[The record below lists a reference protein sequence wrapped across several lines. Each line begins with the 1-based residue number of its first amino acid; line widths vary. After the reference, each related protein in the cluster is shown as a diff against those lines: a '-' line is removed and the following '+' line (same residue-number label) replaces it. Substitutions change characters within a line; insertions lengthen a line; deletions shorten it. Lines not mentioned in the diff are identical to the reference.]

1 MTDNEGSYSPDEQ
14 DETASGPVTGADRIT
29 SLDLLRGVA
38 VLVIVLMNAV
48 SFKLGP
54 APYFNLNAGG
64 SETWLDWAVGVFGEI
79 FVDQKFMGIFSLLFG
94 AGILL
99 FIERAERRE
108 ARPVLLNLWRN
119 VLLLGIGVLHALLWE
134 GDVLIAY
141 AIAAVFLLALRKLS
155 SRALIAIGAVVFF
168 LSVPNTPLIQSI
180 ANNTDVSLAGLWD
193 PEQLSSS
200 TAGGKDPSLH
210 DALVGLLLFG
220 YFLRALGLIL
230 MGAGLYRLGFMN
242 GAMAASTYRLVAAI
256 SLGIGLP
263 LATAGV
269 VVTALG
275 DYSQDVAFIGQVPNT
290 LGTIPAS
297 LGFTS
302 LIILWNQRR
311 DNWLKRRLLA
321 TGRMALTNYLS
332 QTILGML
339 VLNVLLGDVSV
350 TRTGILVSCIGVWVL
365 QLWWSPLWLSRFR
378 FGPAE
383 WLWRVGTYRKRQQLR
398 RSLT

>member
-1 MTDNEGSYSPDEQ
+1 MAGDQRFGNAQ
-14 DETASGPVTGADRIT
+14 DENGSGPVTESDRIT

-48 SFKLGP
+48 SFKHGL
-54 APYFNLNAGG
+54 APYINLSAGG
-64 SETWLDWAVGVFGEI
+64 SETWLDWTIGVFGEI
-79 FVDQKFMGIFSLLFG
+79 FIDQKFMGIFSLLFG

-108 ARPVLLNLWRN
+108 GRPVLLNLWRN
-119 VLLLGIGVLHALLWE
+119 VLLLGIGILHAIVWD
-134 GDVLIAY
+134 GDVLMAY
-141 AIAAVFLLALRKLS
+141 AISAVFLLALHRLP
-155 SRALIAIGAVVFF
+155 SRALIGIGAVVYL
-168 LSVPNTPLIQSI
+168 LSVPLMLLMQAI
-180 ANNTDVSLAGLWD
+180 ASGTDVSLAGIWEPGEL
-193 PEQLSSS
+193 
-200 TAGGKDPSLH
+200 GGGSDPSLSEGMG
-210 DALVGLLLFG
+210 ALLLLG

-242 GAMAASTYRLVAAI
+242 GSMSVSTYQLVAALG
-256 SLGIGLP
+256 LGIGLA

-275 DYSQDVAFIGQVPNT
+275 DYSRDVAFIGQVPNT
-290 LGTIPAS
+290 LGSIPAS
-297 LGFTS
+297 LGYMS
-302 LIILWNQRR
+302 LIILWNKSR

-332 QTILGML
+332 QTVLGML
-339 VLNVLLGDVSV
+339 ALNVLLSDVSV
-350 TRTGILVSCIGVWVL
+350 TRTGIFAFCVGIWAV

-383 WLWRVGTYRKRQQLR
+383 WLWRVGTYRKGQPLR
-398 RSLT
+398 RPV

>member
-1 MTDNEGSYSPDEQ
+1 MTTRPTFQ
-14 DETASGPVTGADRIT
+14 DENGSGPVTESDRIT

-48 SFKLGP
+48 SFKLGD
-54 APYFNLNAGG
+54 APYLNLSAGG
-64 SETWLDWAVGVFGEI
+64 SETWLDWAIGVFGEI

-119 VLLLGIGVLHALLWE
+119 VLLLGIGILHAILWD
-134 GDVLIAY
+134 GDVLMAY
-141 AIAAVFLLALRKLS
+141 AISAVFLLALRKLP
-155 SRALIAIGAVVFF
+155 SRALIGIGAVVYL
-168 LSVPNTPLIQSI
+168 LSVPLMLLMQAI
-180 ANNTDVSLAGLWD
+180 ASGTDVSLAGLWEPGELGGGSD
-193 PEQLSSS
+193 PALQ
-200 TAGGKDPSLH
+200 
-210 DALVGLLLFG
+210 DAVGGLLLLG

-242 GAMAASTYRLVAAI
+242 GSMAAGTYRVVAAI
-256 SLGIGLP
+256 GLGVGLS
-263 LATAGV
+263 LATVSV

-275 DYSQDVAFIGQVPNT
+275 DYSRDVAFIGQVPNT
-290 LGTIPAS
+290 LGSIPAS
-297 LGFTS
+297 LGYMS
-302 LIILWNQRR
+302 LIILWNKSR
-311 DNWLKRRLLA
+311 DNRLKRRLLA

-332 QTILGML
+332 QTVLGML

-350 TRTGILVSCIGVWVL
+350 TRTGIFAFCVGIWVL

-383 WLWRVGTYRKRQQLR
+383 WLWRVGTYRKRQPLR
-398 RSLT
+398 RPV

>member
-1 MTDNEGSYSPDEQ
+1 MADDQGSPNVQ
-14 DETASGPVTGADRIT
+14 DGNGSGPVTESDRIT

-48 SFKLGP
+48 SFKHGL
-54 APYFNLNAGG
+54 APYLNLSAGG
-64 SETWLDWAVGVFGEI
+64 SETWLDWTIGVFGEI

-108 ARPVLLNLWRN
+108 GRPVLLNLWRN
-119 VLLLGIGVLHALLWE
+119 VLLLGIGILHAILWD

-141 AIAAVFLLALRKLS
+141 AISAVFLLALRKLP
-155 SRALIAIGAVVFF
+155 SRTLISTGAVVYL
-168 LSVPNTPLIQSI
+168 LSVPLMLLMQAIVNG
-180 ANNTDVSLAGLWD
+180 TDVSLAGIWEPGEVGSGSD
-193 PEQLSSS
+193 PALSDSL
-200 TAGGKDPSLH
+200 AG
-210 DALVGLLLFG
+210 LVLLG

-242 GAMAASTYRLVAAI
+242 GSMAASTYRLVAALG
-256 SLGIGLP
+256 LGIGLS

-275 DYSQDVAFIGQVPNT
+275 DYSRDVAFIGQMPNT
-290 LGTIPAS
+290 LGSIPAS
-297 LGFTS
+297 LGYMS

-311 DNWLKRRLLA
+311 DSRLKRRLLA

-332 QTILGML
+332 QTVLGML
-339 VLNVLLGDVSV
+339 ALNVLLTDVSV
-350 TRTGILVSCIGVWVL
+350 TRTGIFAFCVGIWVL

-383 WLWRVGTYRKRQQLR
+383 WLWRVATYRKGQPLR
-398 RSLT
+398 RQAA

>member
-1 MTDNEGSYSPDEQ
+1 MADDQRSPGVHGENG
-14 DETASGPVTGADRIT
+14 SGPVTEPDRIT

-48 SFKLGP
+48 SFKHGL
-54 APYFNLNAGG
+54 APYINLSAGG
-64 SETWLDWAVGVFGEI
+64 SETWLDWTIGVFGEI
-79 FVDQKFMGIFSLLFG
+79 FIDQKFMGIFSLLFG

-108 ARPVLLNLWRN
+108 GRPVLLNLWRN
-119 VLLLGIGVLHALLWE
+119 VLLLGIGILHAILWD

-141 AIAAVFLLALRKLS
+141 AVSAVFLLALRKLP
-155 SRALIAIGAVVFF
+155 SRALIGIGAVVYL
-168 LSVPNTPLIQSI
+168 LSVPLMLLMQAI
-180 ANNTDVSLAGLWD
+180 ANGADVSLAGIWEPGKL
-193 PEQLSSS
+193 
-200 TAGGKDPSLH
+200 GGGSDPSLSESMG
-210 DALVGLLLFG
+210 GLLLLG

-242 GAMAASTYRLVAAI
+242 GSMATSTYRFVAV
-256 SLGIGLP
+256 LGLGVGLA
-263 LATAGV
+263 LATVGV

-275 DYSQDVAFIGQVPNT
+275 DYSRDVAFIGQVPNT
-290 LGTIPAS
+290 LGSIPAS
-297 LGFTS
+297 LGYMS
-302 LIILWNQRR
+302 LIILWNKSR

-332 QTILGML
+332 QTVLGML

-350 TRTGILVSCIGVWVL
+350 TRTGIFAFCMGIWVV
-365 QLWWSPLWLSRFR
+365 QIWWSPLWLSRFR

-383 WLWRVGTYRKRQQLR
+383 WLWRVATYRKGQPLR
-398 RSLT
+398 RGPA

>member
-168 LSVPNTPLIQSI
+168 LSVPNTLLIQAI

-210 DALVGLLLFG
+210 DALGGLLLFG

-275 DYSQDVAFIGQVPNT
+275 DYSQDVAFIGQVPKYA
-290 LGTIPAS
+290 GHDP
-297 LGFTS
+297 
-302 LIILWNQRR
+302 
-311 DNWLKRRLLA
+311 RLPRVHEPHHPLESK
-321 TGRMALTNYLS
+321 TG
-332 QTILGML
+332 
-339 VLNVLLGDVSV
+339 
-350 TRTGILVSCIGVWVL
+350 
-365 QLWWSPLWLSRFR
+365 
-378 FGPAE
+378 
-383 WLWRVGTYRKRQQLR
+383 
-398 RSLT
+398 